1 MDWKDLSGF
10 DEKYAKVRIREH
22 KTFGGKVVEVLYG
35 AKDENG
41 NPVMAREGA
50 DDGHGRWFGIDIN
63 GDHRMFSLQK
73 PASEGGEIEYA
84 TESGDHALED
94 MENTIIRK
102 QEICRELLG
111 ILNSNESDSMQERI
125 SALEEEW
132 NGLKDWNT
140 PKEENFAKRYAQ
152 LMDEFAH
159 HQNVIKQN
167 VLDKQA
173 IVEKAK
179 ELAESTSWKTA
190 QQGFENL
197 LKELK
202 NIGSAGSL
210 DDEIYQQFKEARS
223 AFNKKRS
230 EYFSQLDEI
239 RAASKVKKEELIGQA
254 KEVLENKNFK
264 AATDKMN
271 ALMEEWKKAGSSG
284 RDFDDILWEQFNG
297 IRKEFFDKRKAFY
310 NEMREAQKKS
320 SEIKNSLIEE
330 VRKIVENADF
340 SKDITERMKEIDK
353 EWKAAGFSGKE
364 INDALWE
371 TFKEVKNQFWDA
383 KHANSQDRFREIISR
398 KEDTLK
404 KIRTEIDDLQVKEYE
419 TEDYDRIHSIQ
430 KRIEEKK
437 VTAESIENDIKELN
451 EKLDKQ

>member
-1 MDWKDLSGF
+1 MLFRS
-10 DEKYAKVRIREH
+10 
-22 KTFGGKVVEVLYG
+22 
-35 AKDENG
+35 
-41 NPVMAREGA
+41 
-50 DDGHGRWFGIDIN
+50 
-63 GDHRMFSLQK
+63 
-73 PASEGGEIEYA
+73 
-84 TESGDHALED
+84 
-94 MENTIIRK
+94 
-102 QEICRELLG
+102 
-111 ILNSNESDSMQERI
+111 

-132 NGLKDWNT
+132 NGLKDCNT
-140 PKEENFAKRYAQ
+140 PKEENFAKRYTQ
-152 LMDEFAH
+152 LMEEFAH
-159 HQNVIKQN
+159 HQNVIRQN

-320 SEIKNSLIEE
+320 SEIKNNLIEE
-330 VRKIVENADF
+330 VKKIVENADF

-437 VTAESIENDIKELN
+437 MTAESIENDIKELN